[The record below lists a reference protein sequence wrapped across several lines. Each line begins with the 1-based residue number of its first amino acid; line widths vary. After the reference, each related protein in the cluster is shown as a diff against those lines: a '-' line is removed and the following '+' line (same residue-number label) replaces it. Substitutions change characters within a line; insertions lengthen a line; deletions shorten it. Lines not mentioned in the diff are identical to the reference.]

1 MKRMNFS
8 YSALVLVVASLAAT
22 LTGCGQ
28 KQELDPRT
36 QPELV
41 RTVVIGSSSGAD
53 PAFTGVISARV
64 QSNLGFRVPG
74 KITSRLVD
82 TGQFV
87 RAGQPLMTIDRTDYV
102 HAITA
107 RAEAVTARAE
117 TVTAANAKALQAAA
131 DEARYRG
138 LVKSGAVSAS
148 IYDQIKAASDAAQA
162 DLAAAKADFAA
173 ATAQEQVARNE
184 GGYSQLVADADGIV
198 IETLAEPGQVVTA
211 GQTVVKLA
219 HSGPREA
226 AVNLPETLR
235 PALGS
240 TAYATLYGNTMRVPV
255 RLRQLSGAAD
265 PQTRTFEAR
274 YILEGAAANAPLGAT
289 VTVHLSGSVGTH
301 LLQVPVAS
309 VLDQG
314 KGPGIWLLNPSTSTV
329 SFQPV
334 EIRQV
339 GEELATISGNVHTGQ
354 QVVAL
359 GVHLLRDGQRVRLEN
374 DGKIQ

>member
-1 MKRMNFS
+1 MKRMNVT
-8 YSALVLVVASLAAT
+8 YSALAITGLVVS
-22 LTGCGQ
+22 LTGCGE

-41 RTVVIGSSSGAD
+41 RIVEIGSPSGAD
-53 PAFTGVISARV
+53 PAFTGVVSARV

-74 KITSRLVD
+74 KITERLVD

-87 RAGQPLMTIDRTDYV
+87 RAGQLLMTIDRTDYV
-102 HAITA
+102 HAIKA

-117 TVTAANAKALQAAA
+117 TVAAAKAKVVQAAA

-162 DLAAAKADFAA
+162 DLAAA
-173 ATAQEQVARNE
+173 TAQEQVARDE

-198 IETLAEPGQVVTA
+198 IETLAEPGQVVMA

-235 PALGS
+235 P
-240 TAYATLYGNTMRVPV
+240 
-255 RLRQLSGAAD
+255 
-265 PQTRTFEAR
+265 EW
-274 YILEGAAANAPLGAT
+274 
-289 VTVHLSGSVGTH
+289 
-301 LLQVPVAS
+301 AS
-309 VLDQG
+309 
-314 KGPGIWLLNPSTSTV
+314 
-329 SFQPV
+329 F
-334 EIRQV
+334 
-339 GEELATISGNVHTGQ
+339 
-354 QVVAL
+354 
-359 GVHLLRDGQRVRLEN
+359 
-374 DGKIQ
+374 

>member
-1 MKRMNFS
+1 MMKTHIRKRRSDMNRINFS
-8 YSALVLVVASLAAT
+8 YSALVLIVTGLAVS

-28 KQELDPRT
+28 KRDVDPRT

-41 RTVVIGSSSGAD
+41 RMVEIGSSSGAD
-53 PAFTGVISARV
+53 PAFTGVVSARV

-74 KITSRLVD
+74 KITKRLVD
-82 TGQFV
+82 TGQSV

-107 RAEAVTARAE
+107 RAE
-117 TVTAANAKALQAAA
+117 TVTAAKAKAVQAAT

-138 LVKSGAVSAS
+138 LVKSGAVSVS
-148 IYDQIKAASDAAQA
+148 IHDQLKAASDAAQA
-162 DLAAAKADFAA
+162 ELAAAI
-173 ATAQEQVARNE
+173 AQEQVARNE

-198 IETLAEPGQVVTA
+198 VETLAEPGQVVMA

-240 TAYATLYGNTMRVPV
+240 AAYATLYGSPMRIPV

-274 YILEGAAANAPLGAT
+274 YVLEGAAANAPLGAT
-289 VTVHLSGSVGTH
+289 VTVHLSADEGVET
-301 LLQVPVAS
+301 LKVPIAS
-309 VLDQG
+309 VLDRG

-334 EIRQV
+334 QV
-339 GEELATISGNVHTGQ
+339 RRLDEELATISGNLHPGQ

-359 GVHLLRDGQRVRLEN
+359 GVHLLRDGQRVRVETK
-374 DGKIQ
+374 GIQ

>member
-1 MKRMNFS
+1 MKQINFS
-8 YSALVLVVASLAAT
+8 YSALVLVVTGLAVT
-22 LTGCGQ
+22 FTGCGH

-41 RTVVIGSSSGAD
+41 RIVVIGSSSGMD

-74 KITSRLVD
+74 KVAKRLVD
-82 TGQFV
+82 TGQSV

-107 RAEAVTARAE
+107 RTE
-117 TVTAANAKALQAAA
+117 TVSAAKAKAVQAAA

-162 DLAAAKADFAA
+162 ELAA
-173 ATAQEQVARNE
+173 ATAQEQVARDE

-198 IETLAEPGQVVTA
+198 IETLAEPGQVVMA

-235 PALGS
+235 PAVGS
-240 TAYATLYGNTMRVPV
+240 AAYATLYGNAMRVPV
-255 RLRQLSGAAD
+255 RLRQLAGAAD

-274 YILEGAAANAPLGAT
+274 YVLEGTAANAPLGAT
-289 VTVHLSGSVGTH
+289 VTVHLSGNPETDT
-301 LLQVPVAS
+301 LQVPVAS
-309 VLDQG
+309 IVDQG
-314 KGPGIWLLNPSTSTV
+314 KGPGIWLLNASTSTV
-329 SFQPV
+329 TFQPV
-334 EIRQV
+334 QVRQL
-339 GEELATISGNVHTGQ
+339 GEELAIISGNLHPGQ

-359 GVHLLRDGQRVRLEN
+359 GVHLLHDGQRVRVETKAELR
-374 DGKIQ
+374 

>member
-1 MKRMNFS
+1 MNRINFS
-8 YSALVLVVASLAAT
+8 YSVLVLVVTGLAVS

-28 KQELDPRT
+28 KRELDPRT

-53 PAFTGVISARV
+53 PAFTGVVSARV

-74 KITSRLVD
+74 KITSRLAD

-87 RAGQPLMTIDRTDYV
+87 RAGQPLMTIDRTDYA

-107 RAEAVTARAE
+107 RAE
-117 TVTAANAKALQAAA
+117 TVAAAKAKAAQAAA

-138 LVKSGAVSAS
+138 LVKTGAVSAS
-148 IYDQIKAASDAAQA
+148 TYDQIKAASDASQA
-162 DLAAAKADFAA
+162 ELAAAK
-173 ATAQEQVARNE
+173 AQEQVARDE

-198 IETLAEPGQVVTA
+198 IETLAEPGQVVMA

-235 PALGS
+235 PAIGS
-240 TAYATLYGNTMRVPV
+240 TAYATLYGSTMRIPV

-265 PQTRTFEAR
+265 AQTRTFEAR
-274 YILEGAAANAPLGAT
+274 YVLEGAAANAPLGAT
-289 VTVHLSGSVGTH
+289 VTVHLSGDAETDA
-301 LLQVPVAS
+301 LQVPIAS

-314 KGPGIWLLNPSTSTV
+314 KGPGIWLLNPSTSTI
-329 SFQPV
+329 SFQPIQV
-334 EIRQV
+334 RQL
-339 GEELATISGNVHTGQ
+339 GEELATVSGNLHPGQ

-359 GVHLLRDGQRVRLEN
+359 GVHLLRDGERVRVEN
-374 DGKIQ
+374 KAEIQ

>member
-1 MKRMNFS
+1 MNRINFS
-8 YSALVLVVASLAAT
+8 YSALVLVVTGFAVS

-41 RTVVIGSSSGAD
+41 RIVEIGSSSGAD
-53 PAFTGVISARV
+53 PAFTGVVSARV

-107 RAEAVTARAE
+107 RAE
-117 TVTAANAKALQAAA
+117 TVTAAKAKAVQAAA

-138 LVKSGAVSAS
+138 LVKTGAVSAS

-162 DLAAAKADFAA
+162 DLAAA
-173 ATAQEQVARNE
+173 TAQEQVARDE
-184 GGYSQLVADADGIV
+184 GGYSQLVADADGV
-198 IETLAEPGQVVTA
+198 VVETLAEPGQVVMA
-211 GQTVVKLA
+211 GQPVVELA
-219 HSGPREA
+219 HSGQREA

-235 PALGS
+235 PKLGS
-240 TAYATLYGNTMRVPV
+240 RAYATVYGSTTRVPV

-274 YILEGAAANAPLGAT
+274 YVLDGAATNAPLGAT
-289 VTVHLSGSVGTH
+289 VTVHLSGDGETDT
-301 LLQVPVAS
+301 LQVPVAS
-309 VLDQG
+309 IVDQG
-314 KGPGIWLLNPSTSTV
+314 KGPGIWLLNASTSTV
-329 SFQPV
+329 TFQPV
-334 EIRQV
+334 QVRQL
-339 GEELATISGNVHTGQ
+339 GEELAIISGNLHPGQ

-359 GVHLLRDGQRVRLEN
+359 GVHLLHDGQRVRVETKAELR
-374 DGKIQ
+374 

>member
-1 MKRMNFS
+1 MIEIPTNKGKSHMNRINFS
-8 YSALVLVVASLAAT
+8 YSALVLVVTGFAVS

-41 RTVVIGSSSGAD
+41 RIVEIGSSSGAD
-53 PAFTGVISARV
+53 PAFTGVVSARV

-107 RAEAVTARAE
+107 RAETA
-117 TVTAANAKALQAAA
+117 TAAKAKAVQAAA

-138 LVKSGAVSAS
+138 LVKTGAVSAS

-162 DLAAAKADFAA
+162 DLAAA
-173 ATAQEQVARNE
+173 TAQEQVARDE
-184 GGYSQLVADADGIV
+184 GGYSQLVADADGV
-198 IETLAEPGQVVTA
+198 VVETLAEPGQVVMA
-211 GQTVVKLA
+211 GQPVVELA
-219 HSGPREA
+219 HSGQREA

-235 PALGS
+235 PKLGS
-240 TAYATLYGNTMRVPV
+240 RAYATLYGSTTRVPV

-274 YILEGAAANAPLGAT
+274 YVLEGAAANAPLGAT
-289 VTVHLSGSVGTH
+289 VTVHLSGDGETDT
-301 LLQVPVAS
+301 LQVPVAS
-309 VLDQG
+309 IVDQG
-314 KGPGIWLLNPSTSTV
+314 KGPGIWLLNASTSTV
-329 SFQPV
+329 TFQPV
-334 EIRQV
+334 QVRQL
-339 GEELATISGNVHTGQ
+339 GEELAIISGNLHPGQ

-359 GVHLLRDGQRVRLEN
+359 GVHLLHDGQRVRVETKTELR
-374 DGKIQ
+374 

>member
-1 MKRMNFS
+1 MIKTHTSKRKSHMDRINLS
-8 YSALVLVVASLAAT
+8 YPALVLVIVGFAVS

-41 RTVVIGSSSGAD
+41 RIVEIGSSSGAD
-53 PAFTGVISARV
+53 PAFTGVVSARV

-74 KITSRLVD
+74 KITSRSVD

-87 RAGQPLMTIDRTDYV
+87 RAGQPLMTIDRTDYA
-102 HAITA
+102 HAI
-107 RAEAVTARAE
+107 TARAE
-117 TVTAANAKALQAAA
+117 TVTAAKAKAVQAAA
-131 DEARYRG
+131 DEARYRP

-162 DLAAAKADFAA
+162 ELAA
-173 ATAQEQVARNE
+173 ATAQEQVARDE

-240 TAYATLYGNTMRVPV
+240 TAYATLYGSTMKVPV

-265 PQTRTFEAR
+265 AQTRTFEAR
-274 YILEGAAANAPLGAT
+274 YVLEGAAANAPLGAT
-289 VTVHLSGSVGTH
+289 VTVHLSGDVGADT
-301 LLQVPVAS
+301 LQVPIAS

-334 EIRQV
+334 QV
-339 GEELATISGNVHTGQ
+339 RRLDEEVATVSGNVHPGQ

-359 GVHLLRDGQRVRLEN
+359 GVHLLRDGQRVRVEN
-374 DGKIQ
+374 KAAIQ

>member
-1 MKRMNFS
+1 MNRINFS
-8 YSALVLVVASLAAT
+8 YSALVLVVTGFAVS

-41 RTVVIGSSSGAD
+41 RIVEIGLSSGAD
-53 PAFTGVISARV
+53 PAFTGVVSARV

-87 RAGQPLMTIDRTDYV
+87 RAGQLLMTIDRTDYV

-107 RAEAVTARAE
+107 RAE
-117 TVTAANAKALQAAA
+117 TVTAVKARAVQAAA

-138 LVKSGAVSAS
+138 LVKTGAVSAS

-162 DLAAAKADFAA
+162 ELAA
-173 ATAQEQVARNE
+173 ATAQEQVARDE
-184 GGYSQLVADADGIV
+184 GGYSQLVADADGV
-198 IETLAEPGQVVTA
+198 VVETLAEPGQVVMA
-211 GQTVVKLA
+211 GQPVVELA
-219 HSGPREA
+219 HSGQREA

-235 PALGS
+235 PKLGS
-240 TAYATLYGNTMRVPV
+240 RAYATLYGSTTRVPV

-265 PQTRTFEAR
+265 LQTRTFEAR
-274 YILEGAAANAPLGAT
+274 YVLDGAATNAPLGAT
-289 VTVHLSGSVGTH
+289 VTVHLSGDGETDT
-301 LLQVPVAS
+301 LQVPVAS
-309 VLDQG
+309 IVDQG
-314 KGPGIWLLNPSTSTV
+314 KGPGIWLLNASTSTV
-329 SFQPV
+329 TFKPV
-334 EIRQV
+334 QVRQL
-339 GEELATISGNVHTGQ
+339 GEELAIISGNLHPGQ

-359 GVHLLRDGQRVRLEN
+359 GVHLLHDGQRVRVET
-374 DGKIQ
+374 KAEFR

>member
-1 MKRMNFS
+1 MKKINFS
-8 YSALVLVVASLAAT
+8 YSALVLIVTSFAVS
-22 LTGCGQ
+22 LTGCGR

-41 RTVVIGSSSGAD
+41 RIVEIGSSSGAD
-53 PAFTGVISARV
+53 PAFTGVVSARV
-64 QSNLGFRVPG
+64 QSSLGFRVPG

-107 RAEAVTARAE
+107 RAEAVTAAR
-117 TVTAANAKALQAAA
+117 AKAVQAAA
-131 DEARYRG
+131 DEARYRP
-138 LVKSGAVSAS
+138 LVKTGAVSAS
-148 IYDQIKAASDAAQA
+148 IYDQIKSASDAAQA
-162 DLAAAKADFAA
+162 ELAA
-173 ATAQEQVARNE
+173 ATAQEQVARDE
-184 GGYSQLVADADGIV
+184 GGYSQLVADADGVV
-198 IETLAEPGQVVTA
+198 IETLAEPGQVVAA

-240 TAYATLYGNTMRVPV
+240 TAYATLYGSTKKVPV

-265 PQTRTFEAR
+265 SQTRTFEAR
-274 YILEGAAANAPLGAT
+274 YVLEGAAANAPLGAT
-289 VTVHLSGSVGTH
+289 VTVHLSGDAGADT
-301 LLQVPVAS
+301 LQVPVAS

-314 KGPGIWLLNPSTSTV
+314 KGPGIWLLNPATSTV

-334 EIRQV
+334 QV
-339 GEELATISGNVHTGQ
+339 RRLDEEVATVSGNVHPGQ

-359 GVHLLRDGQRVRLEN
+359 GVHLLRDGQRVRVEN
-374 DGKIQ
+374 KAAIQ

>member
-1 MKRMNFS
+1 MIENPTNKRKSHMNRINFS
-8 YSALVLVVASLAAT
+8 YSALVLVVTGFAVS

-41 RTVVIGSSSGAD
+41 RIVEIGSSSGAD
-53 PAFTGVISARV
+53 PAFTGVVSARV

-107 RAEAVTARAE
+107 RAE
-117 TVTAANAKALQAAA
+117 TVTAAKAKAVQAAA

-138 LVKSGAVSAS
+138 LVKTGAVSAS

-162 DLAAAKADFAA
+162 ELAA
-173 ATAQEQVARNE
+173 ATAQEQVARDE
-184 GGYSQLVADADGIV
+184 GGYSQLVADADGV
-198 IETLAEPGQVVTA
+198 VVETLAEPGQVVMA
-211 GQTVVKLA
+211 GQPVVELA
-219 HSGPREA
+219 HSGQREA

-235 PALGS
+235 PKLGS
-240 TAYATLYGNTMRVPV
+240 RAYATLYGSTTRVPV

-274 YILEGAAANAPLGAT
+274 YVLEGAAANAPLGAT
-289 VTVHLSGSVGTH
+289 VTVHLSGDGETET
-301 LLQVPVAS
+301 LQVPVAS
-309 VLDQG
+309 IVDQG
-314 KGPGIWLLNPSTSTV
+314 KGPGIWLLNASTSTV
-329 SFQPV
+329 TFKPV
-334 EIRQV
+334 QVRQL
-339 GEELATISGNVHTGQ
+339 GEELAIISGNLHPGQ

-359 GVHLLRDGQRVRLEN
+359 GVHLLHDGQRVRVETKAELR
-374 DGKIQ
+374 